1 MLAAPQRSDGM
12 VTLRGVPAFRT
23 RSIGR
28 SPVSHTTPADTAD
41 ETAAPGGQ
49 TVNTVLGPV
58 PAAELGV
65 VAVHEALLSVLPGA
79 QYAPDISMDRAG
91 IFKALAAKLTEFR
104 EHGGQT
110 IVDSTGMFHG
120 RDLRLYEALSRSTG
134 VHIVASTGLGPE
146 EELGGYFLTP
156 QTNPPTP
163 WPAEKFA
170 ELFGKEVSEGMVV
183 PRLERRAP
191 AGIVATIADRAGMTP
206 TEESLFR
213 GSARAAKDTGV
224 PVSIRFGADVLHDLD
239 IVLDEQIDAGRVLV
253 GELDR
258 KDAAGSALE
267 VARRGA
273 FVGIDHVGLNDHPGY
288 LSDDERTA
296 LVLELVHAGHADKI
310 ILSGNS
316 IGVAKGLPEYNLP
329 YSHVLSTFVP
339 YLKACGLSDEDSRR
353 ILVDNP
359 RRLLTVR

>member
-1 MLAAPQRSDGM
+1 M
-12 VTLRGVPAFRT
+12 
-23 RSIGR
+23 
-28 SPVSHTTPADTAD
+28 SHTTPVATGDAFH
-41 ETAAPGGQ
+41 APTGP

-58 PAAELGV
+58 PASELGV

-79 QYAPDISMDRAG
+79 QYAPDISMDRAE
-91 IFKALAAKLTEFR
+91 IFEVLAAKLNEFR
-104 EHGGQT
+104 EHGGKT

-120 RDLRLYEALSRSTG
+120 RDLKLYEALSRSTG

-170 ELFGKEVSEGMVV
+170 DLFGKEVTEGMVV
-183 PRLERRAP
+183 PRVERRAA

-213 GSARAAKDTGV
+213 GSARAAKNTGV

-239 IVLDEQIDAGRVLV
+239 IVLDEQIPADRVLV
-253 GELDR
+253 GDLDR
-258 KDAAGSALE
+258 RDAKSSAIE
-267 VARRGA
+267 VAARGA
-273 FVGIDHVGLNDHPGY
+273 FVGIDHVGLNDHADY
-288 LSDDERTA
+288 VTDQERGE
-296 LVLELVHAGHADKI
+296 LVLELVKAGHANKI

-316 IGVAKGLPEYNLP
+316 VGVAKGLPEYNLP
-329 YSHVLSTFVP
+329 YSHVLTTFVP
-339 YLKACGLSDEDSRR
+339 FLKAQGLSDEDARR
-353 ILVDNP
+353 ILEDNP
-359 RRLLTVR
+359 RNLLTVR